1 MYNASMAT
9 MTSKDKEAIQEFDNT
24 WSVDAYRKVVTTLL
38 ERRFEKV
45 SASLLNRIWKLSEKQ
60 LQDMAVAVIDFRQ
73 IRDASAWITAQ
84 KK

>member
-1 MYNASMAT
+1 
-9 MTSKDKEAIQEFDNT
+9 
-24 WSVDAYRKVVTTLL
+24 L
-38 ERRFEKV
+38 ERRFGKV